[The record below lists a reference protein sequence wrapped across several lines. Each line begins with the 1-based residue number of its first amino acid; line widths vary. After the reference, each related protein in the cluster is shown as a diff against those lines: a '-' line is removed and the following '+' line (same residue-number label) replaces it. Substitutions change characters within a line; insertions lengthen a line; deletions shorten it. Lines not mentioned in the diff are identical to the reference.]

1 MKKAVTNEISSD
13 AVAAYLPHIRN
24 LARRFVGIANAELDD
39 LVQEG
44 MVSVWQ
50 AMSRGLTPSTLVII
64 HRMNDWVR
72 YLRRL
77 ERGDAVA
84 YEVMLPIESYALE
97 TR

>member
-1 MKKAVTNEISSD
+1 MSAVTSE
-13 AVAAYLPHIRN
+13 AVAAYLPHIRG
-24 LARRFVGIANAELDD
+24 LAKRYTGVANAEFDD

-44 MVSVWQ
+44 MISVWQ
-50 AMSRGLTPSTLVII
+50 GLSRKLVPSSQVIEQ
-64 HRMNDWVR
+64 RMVDWVR

-97 TR
+97 GW

>member
-1 MKKAVTNEISSD
+1 MPAVTSE
-13 AVAAYLPHIRN
+13 AVAAYLPHIRG
-24 LARRFVGIANAELDD
+24 LAKRYSGIANAEFED

-44 MVSVWQ
+44 MISVWQ
-50 AMSRGLTPSTLVII
+50 ALSRGLRPSSTVMDQ
-64 HRMNDWVR
+64 RMKDWVR

-97 TR
+97 GW